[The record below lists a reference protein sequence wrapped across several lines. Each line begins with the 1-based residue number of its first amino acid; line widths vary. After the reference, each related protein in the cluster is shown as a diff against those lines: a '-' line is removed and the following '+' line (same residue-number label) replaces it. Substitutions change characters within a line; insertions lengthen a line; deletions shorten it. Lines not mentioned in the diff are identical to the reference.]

1 MAVFVDQITRLDV
14 EDQFSFK
21 FLIESVLTD
30 MEQGSLTADSFAT
43 ILSKKGEC
51 ALPINVGDTT
61 M

>member
-43 ILSKKGEC
+43 ILGKKGEC

>member
-30 MEQGSLTADSFAT
+30 MEQGSLTAGSFAT

-51 ALPINVGDTT
+51 ALPINVGVTI